1 MVEHKETELVRA
13 NRLLLGLSFTL
24 LVLLGP
30 SFILG
35 YFSGYRSARADGP
48 LTASASLP
56 AALPQS
62 AAPAKTKT
70 LPRQSTQTE
79 RQKRTGW
86 AGTKEST
93 PAARTNQTAAGRI
106 YLQLVAAPQN
116 DSGAIIDELRNN
128 GLPAVAAEVPEKP
141 GLYRVLVGPLDEGDL
156 DRTRAELESRGFP
169 GDSAIRRTF

>member
-1 MVEHKETELVRA
+1 MLERKDTELIRT

-35 YFSGYRSARADGP
+35 YFSGYRSARPGGP
-48 LTASASLP
+48 QTESGAVP
-56 AALPQS
+56 AAPPQS
-62 AAPAKTKT
+62 APPAKRKT

-93 PAARTNQTAAGRI
+93 PAARADQSAAGRI

-116 DSGAIIDELRNN
+116 DSGVIIDALHNS

-141 GLYRVLVGPLDEGDL
+141 GLYRVLVGPLDEVDL
-156 DRTRAELESRGFP
+156 DKTRAELESRGFP
-169 GDSAIRRTF
+169 GDSAIRKTF